1 MGVKL
6 DFTLREEHRLRLLDW
21 GAEEDTGHAR

>member
-6 DFTLREEHRLRLLDW
+6 GPSQREEHRLRALTEQ
-21 GAEEDTGHAR
+21 GAEEDILA